1 MLNITKGT
9 NQIET
14 KTIFING
21 SFIKINT
28 LKASI
33 QGHPITLIEYKFNCY
48 NNKNVNNPDIKS
60 VWASDLNIALIK
72 IKKQFKKSYDCFD
85 LIHEYINN

>member
-1 MLNITKGT
+1 MVNITKGK

-33 QGHPITLIEYKFNCY
+33 QGYPITLIEYKFNCY

-85 LIHEYINN
+85 LIHDYINK

>member
-1 MLNITKGT
+1 MVNITKGI

-33 QGHPITLIEYKFNCY
+33 QGYPITLIEYKFNCY
-48 NNKNVNNPDIKS
+48 NDKNVNKPDIKS
-60 VWASDLNIALIK
+60 VWACDLSIALQK
-72 IKKQFKKSYDCFD
+72 IKKQFVKKYDCFD
-85 LIHEYINN
+85 LIHEYINK